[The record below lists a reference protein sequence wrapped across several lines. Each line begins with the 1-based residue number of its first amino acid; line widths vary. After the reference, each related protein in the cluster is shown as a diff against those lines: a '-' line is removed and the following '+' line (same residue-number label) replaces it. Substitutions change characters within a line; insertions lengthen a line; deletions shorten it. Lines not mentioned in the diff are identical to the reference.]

1 MSEFKIPGIQFVA
14 DNAVVRKYLIKSP
27 RHVLV
32 LAVILVYLALESY
45 YLFFRFHGHIQDLS
59 LYRSIASRIMDGQV
73 PFRDFRIEYP
83 IFALL
88 PVLIPG
94 LLSQLAG
101 GSFESYACWFV
112 LQNLVLGLVTASMIS
127 RLDASGKALPRY
139 LIATLFA
146 FPIFLFRFDPFP
158 ALLTLIAI
166 ANVSRKPFVAGM
178 SLMAS
183 VATKLYGIV
192 LVPVFGLYYVFNRDI
207 RRMLGLMAGI
217 VCICAILL
225 GGIAWFRMDA
235 AADFMHYHLLRGIQ
249 IESLAGGI
257 LLLLEQFGGVE
268 LDVVHSFGAMHL
280 VTPLS
285 APVLQCINIL
295 TPVCFVAMLAF
306 LGWSFYKTVSI
317 SGTISFR
324 QLNAAAA
331 AQILLFILLNK
342 VLSPQYLIWLL
353 PLIPFCR
360 FRASLTFTAALMLT
374 ILIFP
379 GHYYSLI
386 SKQLLMVI
394 ILNIRNALLIWL
406 FIELVSEIA
415 PAHVTRRVSARPT
428 PSV

>member
-1 MSEFKIPGIQFVA
+1 MSEFKIPGMQVVA
-14 DNAVVRKYLIKSP
+14 DNAVVRKYLTKSP

-32 LAVILVYLALESY
+32 LSLILVYLALESY

-59 LYRSIASRIMDGQV
+59 LYRSIASKIMDGQV

-83 IFALL
+83 VFALI

-112 LQNLVLGLVTASMIS
+112 LQNLVLGLVMAWMIS
-127 RLDASGKALPRY
+127 GLDASGKALPRY

-158 ALLTLIAI
+158 ALLTLLAI
-166 ANVSRKPFVAGM
+166 VNVSRKPFVAGM

-183 VATKLYGIV
+183 VAAKLYSIV
-192 LVPVFGLYYVFNRDI
+192 LVPVFGLYYVFNRDT
-207 RRMLGLMAGI
+207 RKMLGLIAGA
-217 VCICAILL
+217 VCICTVILA
-225 GGIAWFRMDA
+225 GISGFRMDA

-257 LLLLEQFGGVE
+257 LLLLDQFGAFE
-268 LDVVHSFGAMHL
+268 LDVAHSFGAMHL

-285 APVLQCINIL
+285 GPVLQCINIL
-295 TPVCFVAMLAF
+295 TPVCFMAMLAF
-306 LGWSFYKTVSI
+306 LGWSFHKTVSL

-353 PLIPFCR
+353 PLVPFCR
-360 FRASLTFTAALMLT
+360 FRASLIFTVTLMLT
-374 ILIFP
+374 VLIFP
-379 GHYYSLI
+379 GHYYGLI

-394 ILNIRNALLIWL
+394 ILSIRNGLLIWL

-415 PAHVTRRVSARPT
+415 PAHVARSISARPT